1 MSASSA
7 YQRGR
12 ANLDDLNKSYNVG
25 SNAILIEKQQ
35 SGLPDNTNRNEW
47 KNPSE
52 MSRYGKETKTRTS
65 VYSKSKRES
74 QGSGRS
80 DGSSNHSHRVTPYEL
95 RRPFVVFTDDANA
108 VEDLRYRRQRLQEV
122 EGGRESTMYNTNV
135 SSIVRE
141 VAELKKNRR
150 SRKDCYSM
158 ILDERS
164 RNPFMTKIL
173 KSSDFSP

>member
-1 MSASSA
+1 M
-7 YQRGR
+7 
-12 ANLDDLNKSYNVG
+12 DDVSKSYNVG

-35 SGLPDNTNRNEW
+35 SGVHENTNRDGW
-47 KNPSE
+47 KIPSE

-74 QGSGRS
+74 QGSAGS
-80 DGSSNHSHRVTPYEL
+80 HGSSDHHSHRVTPYEL